1 MKRRVL
7 SSVLVSS
14 IAVAIFLTSHA
25 GIRILAEQ
33 TQPRVDFDRDI
44 RPILSDNCFACH
56 GPDEKQRM
64 VDLRL
69 DTKDGAFADRGGYQV
84 IVSGKASASRLYQ
97 KISAKS
103 EEERMPPSDSGR
115 KLTAKQIELIGSW
128 IDQGARWQT
137 HWAFDPPRRPP
148 LPTLKDGGWSR
159 NPIDQFVLARLEH
172 EGLKPSP
179 EADRLTL
186 LRRVT
191 LDLTGLPP
199 TPAELDTFLQDR
211 SPDAYER
218 RVDQLL
224 GSPHYGERMAMQ
236 WLDLARYADT
246 HGYHIDSLR
255 EMWHWRDWVID
266 GFNRNM
272 PFDQFTIEQLAGDL
286 VPNATLAQKIATD
299 FNRNHMINFE
309 GGAIPEEYHNEY
321 VVDRVEATSNTW
333 MGLTMGCARCH
344 DHKYDPIKQEEFY
357 RFYAFFNTVPEK
369 GLDGQKGNAGPILQL
384 PSPQQQSQL
393 DALKHAIADKEAA
406 LPEKEIAAL
415 QMEWEK
421 TRPATLP
428 AASTA
433 GLMAHYSFEGDL
445 KDNSGHC
452 SPGKLVKGEVVYDFG
467 AVAKAVEFDGETS
480 VSFDNPRILQ
490 KDHPFSV
497 AMWLNP
503 SGLEIG
509 PTGVGVL
516 QALDGPQE
524 RKGFEILLDETVKLP
539 RQKKGVYLLFR
550 LTHQL
555 PDNAIQFRTR
565 EPVLQ
570 DSWVSLLLTYDGSG
584 RASGFRL
591 YLEGKP
597 REIHVVQDNL
607 TGSTETSASMQIGNK
622 NLAKP
627 YKGGLDDL
635 CMYGRVLSSEEIRDL
650 ANLVPVRSMLA
661 EVAGKPFQSSGEPK
675 ADAEG
680 EDEDKNEGESDKP
693 KESKEEKELKASRA
707 KLKEYF
713 LTYEAPQSLRQVYAD
728 LKQLREQKE
737 ELEEHI
743 PTTMVMKEMQ
753 KSRETFV
760 LARGDYRNK
769 GKKVSPGVPSCLPP
783 FPKDL
788 PVSRLG
794 LAKWLVNSSH
804 PLTARVAVNRFWQ
817 NYFGIGLVKT
827 AEDFGAQGE
836 LPSHPELLDWL
847 ATEFVRSGWDIKAM
861 QRLIVTSATY
871 RQSSRVTKELLE
883 RDPENRL
890 LARGARFRLPAETV
904 RDNALSIGGLLD
916 SRIGGPSV
924 YPYQPK
930 GLWEEM
936 AFGDVFSGQ
945 AYTPSEGR
953 DLYRR
958 SMYSIWKRTV
968 PPPSLVTFDA
978 PDREK
983 CTARRAR
990 TNTPLQ
996 ALVLLN
1002 DPTYVEAAR
1011 GLAQLALTQ
1020 AGKDPVERVRY
1031 AFRMATAR
1039 FPDSRELK
1047 ILQDAFSQQL
1057 VDYRRQNEAATRLL
1071 QVGESPTNPN
1081 LDTAE
1086 LAAWTTVASIILNLD
1101 ETITKE

>member
-1 MKRRVL
+1 M
-7 SSVLVSS
+7 
-14 IAVAIFLTSHA
+14 
-25 GIRILAEQ
+25 
-33 TQPRVDFDRDI
+33 VDF
-44 RPILSDNCFACH
+44 
-56 GPDEKQRM
+56 
-64 VDLRL
+64 RL
-69 DTKDGAFADRGGYQV
+69 DTKEGVFADRGGYQV
-84 IVSGKASASRLYQ
+84 IVPGKASASRLYQ

-103 EEERMPPSDSGR
+103 EEDRMPPPDSGR

-148 LPTLKDGGWSR
+148 LPDVKNGGWSR
-159 NPIDQFVLARLEH
+159 NPIDRFVLARLEH
-172 EGLKPSP
+172 EGLNPSP
-179 EADRLTL
+179 EADRTIL

-199 TPAELDTFLQDR
+199 TPAELDAFLNDK
-211 SPDAYER
+211 SPDSYER

-224 GSPHYGERMAMQ
+224 GSTRYGERMAMQ

-255 EMWHWRDWVID
+255 EMWHYRDWVID
-266 GFNRNM
+266 AFNRNM

-286 VPNATLAQKIATD
+286 LPNATLPQKIATG

-384 PSPQQQSQL
+384 PSPKQQSQL
-393 DALKHAIADKEAA
+393 DELKHAIAEKEAI
-406 LPEKEIAAL
+406 LPEKEISAL
-415 QMEWEK
+415 QIEWEK
-421 TRPATLP
+421 TRPATLL
-428 AASTA
+428 AAPTA
-433 GLMAHYSFEGDL
+433 GLVAHYSFEGDL
-445 KDNSGHC
+445 NDDSGHC
-452 SPGKLVKGEVVYDFG
+452 SPGKLIKGEVVYDFG
-467 AVAKAVEFDGETS
+467 AVAKGVVFDGETS
-480 VSFDNPRILQ
+480 VSFEKPGILQ

-497 AMWLNP
+497 AMWLDP
-503 SGLEIG
+503 YGLEIG
-509 PTGVGVL
+509 PNGVGVL
-516 QALDGPQE
+516 QALNGPQE
-524 RKGFEILLDETVKLP
+524 RKGFEVLLDETVKLP
-539 RQKKGVYLLFR
+539 RQRKGMYILFR
-550 LTHQL
+550 LAHQL
-555 PDNAIQFRTR
+555 PGNAIQFRTR
-565 EPVLQ
+565 EPIVE
-570 DSWVSLLLTYDGSG
+570 DSWFSLLFTYDGSG
-584 RASGFRL
+584 RAGGVRL
-591 YLEGKP
+591 YLDGKP
-597 REIHVVQDNL
+597 KEIQVVEDSL
-607 TGSTETSASMQIGNK
+607 TGSIETSASLQIGNK
-622 NLAKP
+622 NLSKP

-635 CMYGRVLSSEEIRDL
+635 CIYDRVLSSEEIRNL
-650 ANLVPVRSMLA
+650 AILSPVRSMLA
-661 EVAGKPFQSSGEPK
+661 EVSGKPIKNIEEPK
-675 ADAEG
+675 VDAEEQE
-680 EDEDKNEGESDKP
+680 EDLDKDLEAEKP
-693 KESKEEKELKASRA
+693 KESKLERQLKASHD
-707 KLKEYF
+707 KLREYF
-713 LTYEAPQSLRQVYAD
+713 LTYEAPQALRQTYAD
-728 LKQLREQKE
+728 LKRLREQKE
-737 ELEEHI
+737 ELEEQI

-753 KSRETFV
+753 KPRETYV

-788 PVSRLG
+788 PVNRLG
-794 LAKWLVNSSH
+794 LARWLVGPSH

-817 NYFGIGLVKT
+817 NYFGMGLVKT
-827 AEDFGAQGE
+827 AEDFGSQGE
-836 LPSHPELLDWL
+836 PPSHPELLDWL
-847 ATEFVRSGWDIKAM
+847 ATEFVRNGWDIKAM

-871 RQSSRVTKELLE
+871 RQSSRVTKELVE

-916 SRIGGPSV
+916 SRVGGPSV

-936 AFGDVFSGQ
+936 AFGGVFSGQ
-945 AYTPSEGR
+945 SYTPSEGQ

-958 SMYSIWKRTV
+958 SMYTIWKRTV

-1039 FPDSRELK
+1039 FPDSKELR
-1047 ILQDAFSQQL
+1047 ILQDTLSQQL
-1057 VDYRRQNEAATRLL
+1057 ADYRRQDKAATRLL
-1071 QVGESPTNPN
+1071 KVGELPTSPN
-1081 LDTAE
+1081 LDPVE